1 METEDVPQVLMRAQ
15 RDAAMLVSTPAGFS
29 QINQCPNN
37 SSWLCTLERSHVGPH
52 EDVTVTLTAV
62 LFVDVCL
69 SRGEQRAEM
78 WRHTVGRYAA
88 VETID

>member
-1 METEDVPQVLMRAQ
+1 MCHVLLQKLEGSTEHQVPPSCGGEV
-15 RDAAMLVSTPAGFS
+15 
-29 QINQCPNN
+29 PNN
-37 SSWLCTLERSHVGPH
+37 SSWLCTLECSHVGPP

-69 SRGEQRAEM
+69 SWGEQRAEM